1 MGWTCRRVLPIVNTV
16 GQGVVAFH
24 WAPSPSSNLLLVLLR
39 SYLDNTR
46 MPLPPLPPGRAPL
59 RLGPILLI

>member
-1 MGWTCRRVLPIVNTV
+1 MNTV

-46 MPLPPLPPGRAPL
+46 TPLPPLPPGRAPL